1 MFWPDR
7 AVSGRSGISGTTC
20 SAVNF
25 QNKTTEQR
33 VLFSE
38 GSGSDACCC
47 PSDRLLVK
55 YEGSCESGAALTN
68 EVPIEL
74 RDNKWE

>member
-1 MFWPDR
+1 MKYASNTRTFWLDR
-7 AVSGRSGISGTTC
+7 VAADLVT
-20 SAVNF
+20 VNF
-25 QNKTTEQR
+25 QNKTTEQHF
-33 VLFSE
+33 LFSK

-47 PSDRLLVK
+47 PSDHLLVK
-55 YEGSCESGAALTN
+55 YAGSCESGAVLTN